1 MSNTL
6 IARIFV
12 TSYAIGNNDGFGVGK
27 WFDLE
32 DYSEKSA
39 FIEAATDYVKND
51 LGDKDPELCFSDWEL
66 DFKTSVK
73 CGGLIGESGVKESV
87 WELFDMTDRDIEI
100 LQAYLINADV
110 INDSL
115 EDTLEKAIECHAGE
129 FDSLEDYANHYL
141 EGTQELVGLSDTI
154 LNSIDFTDMG
164 RRLTNDMNVH
174 ENHYFYND

>member
-51 LGDKDPELCFSDWEL
+51 LGESRISLSSMNPAVLTPCRPWTTCHSRSRPANSSAWLVNPAPENQRWGWPS
-66 DFKTSVK
+66 
-73 CGGLIGESGVKESV
+73 
-87 WELFDMTDRDIEI
+87 
-100 LQAYLINADV
+100 Q
-110 INDSL
+110 
-115 EDTLEKAIECHAGE
+115 
-129 FDSLEDYANHYL
+129 
-141 EGTQELVGLSDTI
+141 
-154 LNSIDFTDMG
+154 
-164 RRLTNDMNVH
+164 
-174 ENHYFYND
+174 